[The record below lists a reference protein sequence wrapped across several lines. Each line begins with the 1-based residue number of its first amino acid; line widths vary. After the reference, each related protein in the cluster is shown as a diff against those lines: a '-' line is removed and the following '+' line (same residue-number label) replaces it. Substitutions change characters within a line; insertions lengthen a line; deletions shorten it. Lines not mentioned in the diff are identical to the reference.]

1 MHAITIHPQSSLK
14 YRIETILQRS
24 KKTVEDAST
33 QTETEETCVLDVSK
47 LNKTIQLLEWI
58 EKNTKVKK
66 KEKLTIVYNVF
77 AILGL
82 CIAMSFTFTMMYILW
97 IGFYPP
103 TRLFQSIFFIDR
115 LYDFRDFLEGLRN
128 GSILQYLSDMM
139 IKSFETSIK
148 KSFSEMNMTPV
159 NVSIIPVPI

>member
-14 YRIETILQRS
+14 YRIETILQRP

-33 QTETEETCVLDVSK
+33 QTETEESCVLDVTK
-47 LNKTIQLLEWI
+47 FDKTIQLLEWI
-58 EKNTKVKK
+58 EKNTKVNK
-66 KEKLTIVYNVF
+66 KEQLTIVYNVF

>member
-33 QTETEETCVLDVSK
+33 QTETEESCVLDVSK

>member
-1 MHAITIHPQSSLK
+1 MHAITIHSNKSLK
-14 YRIETILQRS
+14 YKIETILQRPL
-24 KKTVEDAST
+24 KHIGIDVCT
-33 QTETEETCVLDVSK
+33 QTETDDKIE
-47 LNKTIQLLEWI
+47 KTIQLLEWI

-66 KEKLTIVYNVF
+66 KERLTIVYNLL
-77 AILGL
+77 AIMGL
-82 CIAMSFTFTMMYILW
+82 CIAMTFTFTMMYILW

-148 KSFSEMNMTPV
+148 KSFSEMNMTTLNFSNSSLSPMR
-159 NVSIIPVPI
+159 PL